1 VLHNP
6 CVIVRA
12 TIVVTE
18 RTMPNTQYPAWA
30 TIAEWQRLSGDGRS
44 KTYEKLADGRLR
56 GVKDGK
62 RLKIDVEHGLTQIR
76 NLPPAKIGLRKP
88 AA

>member
-1 VLHNP
+1 VLHDLSI
-6 CVIVRA
+6 IVRA

-18 RTMPNTQYPAWA
+18 RTMTSTQYPAWA
-30 TIAEWQRLSGDGRS
+30 TIAEWQRLSGDGRT

-62 RLKIDVEHGLTQIR
+62 RLKIDVQHGLTQIR
-76 NLPPAKIGLRKP
+76 NLPPAKIGPRKP